1 MTHYGST
8 YRMCNRSSMRI
19 TRVKRGVSPR
29 VRVGQ
34 GESNLWERQE
44 CKPSVFG
51 ASVHPQKWTWGV
63 S

>member
-1 MTHYGST
+1 
-8 YRMCNRSSMRI
+8 MRI